1 MEPHHEPA
9 ASVIVP
15 THRGA
20 HRLPVL
26 LRALADQDVEEPW
39 EVVVVLDGVVDESPR
54 VLEQWSDRLDL
65 RVVVHPEPRGLV
77 EALNDGFAAARG
89 RVLIRCDDDLTPGPE
104 MVRRH
109 LAHHATGQD
118 VGVMG
123 PTRDVFPDTAYAI
136 AYGRPATARSLAA
149 TYSRPVEQR
158 WIGWAAHNSVTRRVW
173 DRAGRFDPRFV
184 YGQDSELG
192 FRLAQ
197 AGVHLVVDPALELE
211 HRGPALD
218 TATRAPRAFVS
229 GASRRLF
236 LSVHGPARSPAA
248 PVAGIRAHIWQA
260 MVRAISTMVRS
271 REGYAR
277 AGRLVD
283 GALRVLPPPVGGRL
297 VAVVV
302 ESAGRSGLR
311 HGRTDLGVYKGQKK
325 AELDRESDG
334 EQRRPQ

>member
-1 MEPHHEPA
+1 
-9 ASVIVP
+9 
-15 THRGA
+15 
-20 HRLPVL
+20 VL
-26 LRALADQDVEEPW
+26 LRSLADQDVEEPW
-39 EVVVVLDGVVDESPR
+39 EVVVVLDGVVDESPQ

-65 RVVVHPEPRGLV
+65 RVVVHTEPRGLV

-109 LAHHATGQD
+109 LAHHTTGQD

-123 PTRDVFPDTAYAI
+123 PTRDVFPDTPYAV
-136 AYGRPATARSLAA
+136 AYGRPATARSLTA
-149 TYSRPVEQR
+149 TYARPAEQR
-158 WIGWAAHNSVTRRVW
+158 WVAWAAHNSVTRPVW

-197 AGVHLVVDPALELE
+197 AGVRLVVDPALELE

-236 LSVHGPARSPAA
+236 EAVHGPAHSSAA
-248 PVAGIRAHIWQA
+248 PVAGFRAHLWQA
-260 MVRAISTMVRS
+260 TVRAISTMVRS

-283 GALRVLPPPVGGRL
+283 DALRVLPPRVGGRL

-311 HGRTDLGVYKGQKK
+311 HGRTDLEVYKGQKS
-325 AELDRESDG
+325 AELDRESDR
-334 EQRRPQ
+334 EQRRPK